1 MDEQTIPVT
10 LTGRAKIDGVREPAG
25 KTVNVTPTLAL
36 QLAASGVINPELAE
50 QLSNALDMSDTALE
64 NDFQKAVELAVG
76 QKTAGDTL
84 RIEHLEGKLAEM
96 DEALSTAKSGLE
108 NAGSSLQEKERLLDA
123 EKAKVA
129 DLETSLTTEQQARGD
144 AEAKLAAAQ
153 AELAKIAEQS
163 ADKAKPAKTPK

>member
-129 DLETSLTTEQQARGD
+129 DLETSLTTEQQARTD

-153 AELAKIAEQS
+153 AELAKLAEQS